1 MRFLRERE
9 VEGMKKSREIRR
21 GLLEVGKKL
30 TMTCNNNDA
39 SYRII

>member
-9 VEGMKKSREIRR
+9 VEEMKSREIRR
-21 GLLEVGKKL
+21 ELLEVGKKS

-39 SYRII
+39 RYRSI